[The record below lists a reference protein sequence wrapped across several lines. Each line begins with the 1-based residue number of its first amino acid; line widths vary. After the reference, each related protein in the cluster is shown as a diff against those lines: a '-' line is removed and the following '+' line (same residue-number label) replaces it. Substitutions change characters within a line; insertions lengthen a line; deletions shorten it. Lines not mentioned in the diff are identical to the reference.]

1 MAQTAV
7 ALVLS
12 PAPGASFRPEPD
24 RYPDPDPIPDPQP
37 QPQLTLASDGVQ
49 CHVWESRY
57 GPVLIEVKDGQ
68 IFVNGQRVERAEP

>member
-12 PAPGASFRPEPD
+12 LAPGASFRPGPD
-24 RYPDPDPIPDPQP
+24 RYPDPDQTPDPQL
-37 QPQLTLASDGVQ
+37 QLTLASDGVQ

-57 GPVLIEVKDGQ
+57 GPMLIEVKDGQ
-68 IFVNGQRVERAEP
+68 IFVNGQRVEPAEP

>member
-24 RYPDPDPIPDPQP
+24 RYPDPGHDPQL
-37 QPQLTLASDGVQ
+37 QLTLASDGVQ

-57 GPVLIEVKDGQ
+57 GPMLIEVKDGQ

>member
-24 RYPDPDPIPDPQP
+24 RDPDQFPDPQL
-37 QPQLTLASDGVQ
+37 QLTLASEGVQ

-57 GPVLIEVKDGQ
+57 GPMLIEVKDGQ

>member
-24 RYPDPDPIPDPQP
+24 RYPDPDPIPDPQL
-37 QPQLTLASDGVQ
+37 QLTLASDGVQ
-49 CHVWESRY
+49 CHVLDSRY